1 MRSVMDAM
9 GREGKKEGNRGI
21 TWIVE
26 ILISIL
32 QTATKDFISFPN

>member
-1 MRSVMDAM
+1 MRSGMDAM
-9 GREGKKEGNRGI
+9 GREGKKEGKRGI
-21 TWIVE
+21 KWIVE